1 MAGKRNY
8 PAQQHPSVEPGELT
22 EKIRF
27 MEALADWTFT
37 NDPEKVAFRVKW
49 YFDQCAK
56 YDVRPTVASLAVAL
70 NTSRQT
76 MWQWEQK
83 GGELGQIISQA
94 KRILNALLEDWGLN
108 GKVNPVTLVWL
119 QKNHHSYRDTVTV
132 EPMPRQDSLFPTM
145 TPEQIDQYLQ
155 ELDKRIPNYK
165 LEADPEYQRRIAAD
179 IPLPEEE

>member
-1 MAGKRNY
+1 MPGKRNF
-8 PAQQHPSVEPGELT
+8 PAQQNPSVEPGELT

-56 YDVRPTVASLAVAL
+56 HDVRPTVATLAVAL

-76 MWQWEQK
+76 MWGWEKK

-108 GKVNPVTLVWL
+108 GKVNPVVLVWL
-119 QKNHHSYRDTVTV
+119 QKNHHSYKDTVTV
-132 EPMPRQDSLFPTM
+132 EPLPRPDPTLPTM
-145 TPEQIDQYLQ
+145 TPDQIDEYLR
-155 ELDKRIPNYK
+155 EIDRRIPNYK
-165 LEADPEYQRRIAAD
+165 LEETNEYQKQIAAD